1 MIKCKLIN
9 GTAWHPLYI
18 SVFNCSHHCCMDRAV
33 HPCPYMTASHAFVKK
48 NRLSPNLFKTTN
60 RSNPLLHILP
70 LARCRVFK
78 SEPAFYYGRVLA
90 IYKRWISEL
99 EGCLRRGP
107 RPGYINAASQT
118 WKGVFEEVRAQLDV
132 KTFQSVFDV
141 YGLDQVKSE
150 RNKKKTWRLNHK
162 CLFQDKY
169 ILFQKEFLKLVMLD
183 MKTMAK
189 WCPKMHWN
197 PRGVPCI

>member
-1 MIKCKLIN
+1 MIKCKLIT

-60 RSNPLLHILP
+60 RSDPLLHILP

-78 SEPAFYYGRVLA
+78 SQPAFYYGRVLA
-90 IYKRWISEL
+90 IYKRWISGLEGVSSTRSASWIYKRCISDL

-107 RPGYINAASQT
+107 RSVGCQNISIRFWCLWSRSSEIWKKQEENMEIESQMSFSRQIHTFSKRILKTCYARYENYGKMMPENA
-118 WKGVFEEVRAQLDV
+118 L
-132 KTFQSVFDV
+132 
-141 YGLDQVKSE
+141 KS
-150 RNKKKTWRLNHK
+150 
-162 CLFQDKY
+162 
-169 ILFQKEFLKLVMLD
+169 
-183 MKTMAK
+183 
-189 WCPKMHWN
+189 
-197 PRGVPCI
+197 